1 MACCRELQCTEAAAA
16 AEEPRLFG
24 KLCSQDF
31 VSAASESRLSVEEM
45 KRDAEKAAYDDSQAI
60 SVAEAAIDGY
70 EMHVLAVDDC
80 RVDRMVIERLLR
92 SDSVKVTAVDS
103 AAKALELLG
112 VNKDHL
118 TASICSN
125 PLKFSMIITD
135 YCMPELT
142 GYDLLKRLK
151 EIKGLKEIPVV
162 IMSSENVPQRIQRCL
177 DEGAEDF
184 IVKPVQRDDI
194 KKITGHIKVSKLI
207 ATTAVCRKRKVS
219 AVVLTGENSER
230 RPRISGVTVA

>member
-1 MACCRELQCTEAAAA
+1 
-16 AEEPRLFG
+16 
-24 KLCSQDF
+24 
-31 VSAASESRLSVEEM
+31 M
-45 KRDAEKAAYDDSQAI
+45 KTDGEKAAYGDSQVI
-60 SVAEAAIDGY
+60 SVAEAAIDGH

-118 TASICSN
+118 KASACSN

-151 EIKGLKEIPVV
+151 EIKGLKDIPVV
-162 IMSSENVPQRIQRCL
+162 IMSSEDVPQRIQSCL

-194 KKITGHIKVSKLI
+194 KKITGHIKVSKPV
-207 ATTAVCRKRKVS
+207 ATTAICRKRKVPS
-219 AVVLTGENSER
+219 VVLTGENSER

>member
-1 MACCRELQCTEAAAA
+1 
-16 AEEPRLFG
+16 
-24 KLCSQDF
+24 
-31 VSAASESRLSVEEM
+31 M
-45 KRDAEKAAYDDSQAI
+45 KGDGEKASFGDSQMV
-60 SVAEAAIDGY
+60 SVAEAAIDGH

-92 SDSVKVTAVDS
+92 LDSVKVTAVDS
-103 AAKALELLG
+103 ATKALELLG
-112 VNKDHL
+112 VNKEHA
-118 TASICSN
+118 TASACSN

-162 IMSSENVPQRIQRCL
+162 VMSSENVPQRIQRCL

-184 IVKPVQRDDI
+184 LVKPVQRDDI
-194 KKITGHIKVSKLI
+194 KKITGYIKVSKPI
-207 ATTAVCRKRKVS
+207 ATTPICRKRKVPS
-219 AVVLTGENSER
+219 VVLAGENTER

>member
-1 MACCRELQCTEAAAA
+1 MKEKGENA
-16 AEEPRLFG
+16 G
-24 KLCSQDF
+24 F
-31 VSAASESRLSVEEM
+31 V
-45 KRDAEKAAYDDSQAI
+45 DSQA
-60 SVAEAAIDGY
+60 SSMVETAIDSY

-80 RVDRMVIERLLR
+80 RVDRMVIEKLLR

-112 VNKDHL
+112 VNKEHV
-118 TASICSN
+118 TASACSN

-142 GYDLLKRLK
+142 GYDLLKKLK
-151 EIKGLKEIPVV
+151 EIKGIKEIPVV
-162 IMSSENVPQRIQRCL
+162 VMSSENVPQRVQRCL

-194 KKITGHIKVSKLI
+194 MKITGHIKVSKPLV
-207 ATTAVCRKRKVS
+207 TTPICRKRKVPS
-219 AVVLTGENSER
+219 VVLAGESSER

>member
-1 MACCRELQCTEAAAA
+1 MRHCRDLQCIA
-16 AEEPRLFG
+16 AEESRLFG
-24 KLCSQDF
+24 KPSRRDII
-31 VSAASESRLSVEEM
+31 SAATESCLSVAIMEEDGV
-45 KRDAEKAAYDDSQAI
+45 KITFGDSQAI
-60 SVAEAAIDGY
+60 TVGEAATDGH

-80 RVDRMVIERLLR
+80 RVDRMVVERLLR

-112 VNKDHL
+112 VNKEHA
-118 TASICSN
+118 TATVCTN
-125 PLKFSMIITD
+125 PLKFSLIITD

-151 EIKGLKEIPVV
+151 EIKGLKEIPVI

-194 KKITGHIKVSKLI
+194 KKITGYIKVSKPV
-207 ATTAVCRKRKVS
+207 ATTPICRKRKVS
-219 AVVLTGENSER
+219 SVVLAGDNSER